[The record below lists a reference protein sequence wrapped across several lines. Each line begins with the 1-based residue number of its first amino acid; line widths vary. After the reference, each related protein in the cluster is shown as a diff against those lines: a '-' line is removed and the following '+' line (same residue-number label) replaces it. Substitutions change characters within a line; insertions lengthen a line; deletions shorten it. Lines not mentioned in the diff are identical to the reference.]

1 MLSLAIALLT
11 MASSMLTLAIAL
23 LTMAQVCLAGY
34 G

>member
-23 LTMAQVCLAGY
+23 LTMAQVRPVA
-34 G
+34 